1 MSSFEDDL
9 KSFFKSQTIRFEDI
23 ANESYNSLDSDEKTI
38 LTAAVCVGFGI
49 GIGYILGRRNKI
61 KEMEG
66 KKEDIIDA

>member
-38 LTAAVCVGFGI
+38 LTATVCVGFGI

-61 KEMEG
+61 KERV
-66 KKEDIIDA
+66 KKKIL